1 MQDKE
6 RNINKSSGF
15 IKETSQVCVAFISED
30 AVLYLIFRQQ
40 IIKVTKTIT
49 ASLEVKGN
57 TQPAGTVSSLSVVKA
72 PLLRKYICTY
82 CIIVQNPI
90 CFSTAEAKR

>member
-6 RNINKSSGF
+6 RSINNSPGF
-15 IKETSQVCVAFISED
+15 LKETSHVLAAFISED
-30 AVLYLIFRQQ
+30 AALYLIFRQQ
-40 IIKVTKTIT
+40 IIKVTKTIA
-49 ASLEVKGN
+49 ASLEVEGN
-57 TQPAGTVSSLSVVKA
+57 TQPAETISSLSVVKT

-82 CIIVQNPI
+82 SIIVQNPI